1 MGGMMGVERDGW
13 DDGVERDGWDDG
25 VERDGWDDGGG
36 EGWVG

>member
-25 VERDGWDDGGG
+25 GGK
-36 EGWVG
+36 GWVG

>member
-1 MGGMMGVERDGW
+1 MGGMM
-13 DDGVERDGWDDG
+13 GVERDGWDDG

>member
-13 DDGVERDGWDDG
+13 DDGVEK
-25 VERDGWDDGGG
+25 DGWDDGGG